1 MEDPMKES
9 GGKFLVSNS
18 EIYKYNLKSRNF
30 VQMVVEVSKA
40 GCNIKDVKK
49 MDFRNIIG
57 VIEKIENYYEGL
69 LIILQPLK
77 KYNRD
82 LRINIV
88 TDSNTEFNRMIE
100 EGLQEGYIIEVL
112 GIYKGGQLY
121 KEVVTLKNK

>member
-1 MEDPMKES
+1 MKES